1 MNKKTVIQN
10 LIVATLTQ
18 LITLI
23 LGMILPRLI
32 LIAWGSEYNGLLSS
46 VTNILRYLSLLE
58 AGFNTATLQALY
70 KSVGQDDQEQTSIV
84 IRTSQH
90 YYQRISVIYALMVLV
105 ISVGYPLI
113 VKSEIPYW
121 ETFIIIVLQGAV
133 GVINFVFRAAHQQLL
148 NAEGKYYVISLITLL
163 TTVLTYAAKIL
174 SIGYFNSVVIMQVMS
189 VLVII
194 VQVTIYAIYF
204 NRRYKWLDKNA
215 RIDESLLENRKYYFT
230 QQIAGLI
237 FNSTDTFVLSIFCGL
252 KVASVYATYNLVYTA
267 LAQIISLIRGST
279 SFVLGQSFHKDETF
293 FKRVYDAYSAMQS
306 MIGGVMAS
314 ISMVLIINFIQL
326 YTEGINDV
334 NYVDFIAA
342 LLFSFNLMLECSR
355 GASLASANIAGKAPD
370 TTWRYILEAAINL
383 ISSLILVN
391 FVGMKGVLLGTSIA
405 GLYRT
410 TDSIIY
416 TNIHVLNRSSI
427 HEFKN
432 VLVDFVLFF
441 GIVYMSHNVISI
453 NATSYIQLVGYAVV
467 TGIIV
472 LAVYGLTFIVLNKN
486 VTKDLIQ
493 AIKQK

>member
-10 LIVATLTQ
+10 LIVSTLTQ

-32 LIAWGSEYNGLLSS
+32 LLTWGSEYNGLLSS
-46 VTNILRYLSLLE
+46 ITNILRYLSLLE

-70 KSVGQDDQEQTSIV
+70 KSVGQGDQEQTSIV
-84 IRTSQH
+84 IRTSQL
-90 YYQRISVIYALMVLV
+90 YYQRISVVYALMVLV

-133 GVINFVFRAAHQQLL
+133 GVINFAFRAAHQQLL

-163 TTVLTYAAKIL
+163 TTVLTYSAKIL
-174 SIGYFNSVVIMQVMS
+174 SIRYFNSVVIMQVMS

-194 VQVTIYAIYF
+194 IQVTIYAIYF
-204 NRRYKWLDKNA
+204 NKRYKWLNKNA
-215 RIDESLLENRKYYFT
+215 RVDESLLENRKYYFT

-267 LAQIISLIRGST
+267 LAQIISLIRSST
-279 SFVLGQSFHKDETF
+279 SFVLGQAFHKDESF

-306 MIGGVMAS
+306 MIGGIMAS
-314 ISMVLIINFIQL
+314 ISMVLITNFIRL
-326 YTEGINDV
+326 YTQGINDV
-334 NYVDFIAA
+334 NYIDFIAA

-370 TTWRYILEAAINL
+370 TTWRYIVEAAINL

-391 FVGMKGVLLGTSIA
+391 FIGMTGVLLGTAIA

-416 TNIHVLNRSSI
+416 TNIHVLNRSFL

-432 VLVDFVLFF
+432 VFVDFALFF
-441 GIVYMSHNVISI
+441 GIVYVSHNFISI
-453 NATSYIQLVGYAVV
+453 NAISYIQLVGYAVI

-472 LAVYGLTFIVLNKN
+472 VTVYGFIFIAINKN

>member
-1 MNKKTVIQN
+1 MKKKTVIEN
-10 LIVATLTQ
+10 LIVSTLTQ

-32 LIAWGSEYNGLLSS
+32 LLAWGSEYNGLLSS

-70 KSVGQDDQEQTSIV
+70 KSVGQDDREQTSIV

-90 YYQRISVIYALMVLV
+90 YYHRISVVYALMVLL
-105 ISVGYPLI
+105 ISIGYPLI
-113 VKSEIPYW
+113 VKSEIPFW
-121 ETFIIIVLQGAV
+121 ETFTIIILQGAV
-133 GVINFVFRAAHQQLL
+133 GVINFAFRAAYQQLL

-174 SIGYFNSVVIMQVMS
+174 SIGYFNSVVIMQIMS

-204 NRRYKWLDKNA
+204 NRRYTWIDKDA

-230 QQIAGLI
+230 QQVAGLI
-237 FNSTDTFVLSIFCGL
+237 FNSTDTFVLSVFCGL

-279 SFVLGQSFHKDETF
+279 SFVLGQSFHKDESF

-306 MIGGVMAS
+306 MIGGIMAS

-326 YTEGINDV
+326 YTQDINDV
-334 NYVDFIAA
+334 NYIDFVAA
-342 LLFSFNLMLECSR
+342 FLFSFNLMLECSR

-383 ISSLILVN
+383 ISSLILVQ
-391 FVGMKGVLLGTSIA
+391 FVGMKGVLLGTAIA

-416 TNIHVLNRSSI
+416 TNIHVLNRSSLY
-427 HEFKN
+427 EFKN
-432 VLVDFVLFF
+432 VLIDFALFF
-441 GIVYMSHNVISI
+441 GIVYVSHNLFSI
-453 NATSYIQLVGYAVV
+453 NAVTYIQLFGYAII

-472 LAVYGLTFIVLNKN
+472 TAVYGISFIVLNKN
-486 VTKDLIQ
+486 VTRDLIQ
-493 AIKQK
+493 AIKHE

>member
-1 MNKKTVIQN
+1 MKKKTVIEN
-10 LIVATLTQ
+10 LIVSTLTQ

-32 LIAWGSEYNGLLSS
+32 LLAWGSEYNGLLSS

-70 KSVGQDDQEQTSIV
+70 KSVGQDDREQTSIV
-84 IRTSQH
+84 IKTSQH
-90 YYQRISVIYALMVLV
+90 YYHRISVVYALMVLL
-105 ISVGYPLI
+105 ISIGYPLI
-113 VKSEIPYW
+113 VKSEIPFW
-121 ETFIIIVLQGAV
+121 ETFIIIILQGAV
-133 GVINFVFRAAHQQLL
+133 GVINFAFRAAYQQLL

-174 SIGYFNSVVIMQVMS
+174 SIGYFNSVVIMQIMS

-204 NRRYKWLDKNA
+204 NRRYTWIDKDA

-230 QQIAGLI
+230 QQVAGLI
-237 FNSTDTFVLSIFCGL
+237 FNSTDTFVLSVFCGL

-279 SFVLGQSFHKDETF
+279 SFVLGQSFHKDESF

-306 MIGGVMAS
+306 MIGGIMAS

-326 YTEGINDV
+326 YTQGINDV
-334 NYVDFIAA
+334 NYIDFVAA
-342 LLFSFNLMLECSR
+342 ILFSFNLMLECSR

-383 ISSLILVN
+383 ISSLILVQ
-391 FVGMKGVLLGTSIA
+391 FVGMKGVLLGTAIA

-416 TNIHVLNRSSI
+416 TNIHVLNRSSLY
-427 HEFKN
+427 EFKN
-432 VLVDFVLFF
+432 VLTDFALFF
-441 GIVYMSHNVISI
+441 GIVYISHNLLNI
-453 NATSYIQLVGYAVV
+453 NAVSYLQLFGYAII

-472 LAVYGLTFIVLNKN
+472 TAVYGISFIVLNKN
-486 VTKDLIQ
+486 VTRDLIQ
-493 AIKQK
+493 AIKHE

>member
-133 GVINFVFRAAHQQLL
+133 GVINFAFRAAHQQLL

-163 TTVLTYAAKIL
+163 TTVLTYAAKLL

>member
-133 GVINFVFRAAHQQLL
+133 GVINFAFRAAHQQLL

>member
-10 LIVATLTQ
+10 LIVSTLTQ

-32 LIAWGSEYNGLLSS
+32 LLAWGSEYNGLLSS

-90 YYQRISVIYALMVLV
+90 YYQRISVVYALMVLV

-133 GVINFVFRAAHQQLL
+133 GVINFAFRAAHQQLL

-237 FNSTDTFVLSIFCGL
+237 FNSTDTFVLSVFCGL

-279 SFVLGQSFHKDETF
+279 SFVLGQSFHKDKSF

-306 MIGGVMAS
+306 KIGGIMAS
-314 ISMVLIINFIQL
+314 ISMVLIINFIRL
-326 YTEGINDV
+326 YTQGINDV

-391 FVGMKGVLLGTSIA
+391 FWGMKGVLLGTAIA

-432 VLVDFVLFF
+432 VLVDFTLFF
-441 GIVYMSHNVISI
+441 GIVYVSHNVISI
-453 NATSYIQLVGYAVV
+453 NAISYIQLVGYAVV

-472 LAVYGLTFIVLNKN
+472 VAVYGLTFIALNKN

>member
-133 GVINFVFRAAHQQLL
+133 GVINFAFRAAHQQLL

-441 GIVYMSHNVISI
+441 CIVYMSHNVISI

-472 LAVYGLTFIVLNKN
+472 LAVYSLTFIVLNKN

>member
-1 MNKKTVIQN
+1 MKKKTVIEN
-10 LIVATLTQ
+10 LIVSTLTQ

-32 LIAWGSEYNGLLSS
+32 LLAWGSEYNGLLSS

-90 YYQRISVIYALMVLV
+90 YYHRISLIYALMVLL
-105 ISVGYPLI
+105 ISIGYPLI
-113 VKSEIPYW
+113 VKSEIPFW
-121 ETFIIIVLQGAV
+121 ETFIIIILQGAV
-133 GVINFVFRAAHQQLL
+133 GVINFAFRAAYQQLL

-163 TTVLTYAAKIL
+163 TTVLTYVAKIL
-174 SIGYFNSVVIMQVMS
+174 SIGYFNSVVIMQIMS

-204 NRRYKWLDKNA
+204 KRRYTWIDKDA
-215 RIDESLLENRKYYFT
+215 RIDESLLENRRYYFT
-230 QQIAGLI
+230 QQVAGLI
-237 FNSTDTFVLSIFCGL
+237 FNSTDTFVLSVFCGL

-279 SFVLGQSFHKDETF
+279 SFVLGQSFHKDESF

-306 MIGGVMAS
+306 MIGGIMAS

-326 YTEGINDV
+326 YTQGINDI
-334 NYVDFIAA
+334 NYIDFIAA

-355 GASLASANIAGKAPD
+355 GASLASA
-370 TTWRYILEAAINL
+370 INL
-383 ISSLILVN
+383 ISSLILVQ
-391 FVGMKGVLLGTSIA
+391 FVGMKGVLLGTAIA

-416 TNIHVLNRSSI
+416 TNIHVLNRSSVY
-427 HEFKN
+427 EFKN
-432 VLVDFVLFF
+432 VFVDFALFF
-441 GIVYMSHNVISI
+441 GVVYVSHNVISI
-453 NATSYIQLVGYAVV
+453 NAISYIQLVGYAVV

-472 LAVYGLTFIVLNKN
+472 TAVYGFAFIVLNKN
-486 VTKDLIQ
+486 VTRDLIQ
-493 AIKQK
+493 AIKHD

>member
-10 LIVATLTQ
+10 LIVSTLTQ

-32 LIAWGSEYNGLLSS
+32 LLAWGSEYNGLLSS

-90 YYQRISVIYALMVLV
+90 YYQRISVVYALMVLV

-133 GVINFVFRAAHQQLL
+133 GVINFAFRAAHQQLL

-174 SIGYFNSVVIMQVMS
+174 SIGYFNSVIIMQVMS

-215 RIDESLLENRKYYFT
+215 HIDESLLENRKYYFT

-267 LAQIISLIRGST
+267 LAQIISLIRSST
-279 SFVLGQSFHKDETF
+279 SFVLGQSYHKDESF

-306 MIGGVMAS
+306 MIGGIMAS
-314 ISMVLIINFIQL
+314 ISMVLIINFIRL
-326 YTEGINDV
+326 YTRGINDV

-355 GASLASANIAGKAPD
+355 GSSLASANIAGKAPD

-383 ISSLILVN
+383 ISSLVLVN
-391 FVGMKGVLLGTSIA
+391 FVGMKGVLLGTAIA

-432 VLVDFVLFF
+432 VFVDFALFF
-441 GIVYMSHNVISI
+441 GIVYVSRNVISI
-453 NATSYIQLVGYAVV
+453 NASSYIQLVGYAVV

-472 LAVYGLTFIVLNKN
+472 LAVYGLTFIALNKN
-486 VTKDLIQ
+486 VTKNLIQ
-493 AIKQK
+493 AVRQK

>member
-1 MNKKTVIQN
+1 MKKKTVIEN
-10 LIVATLTQ
+10 LIVSTLTQ

-32 LIAWGSEYNGLLSS
+32 LLAWGSEYNGLLSS

-70 KSVGQDDQEQTSIV
+70 KSVGQDNREQTSIV
-84 IRTSQH
+84 IKTSQH
-90 YYQRISVIYALMVLV
+90 YYHRISVVYALMVLL
-105 ISVGYPLI
+105 ISIGYPLI
-113 VKSEIPYW
+113 VKSEIPFW
-121 ETFIIIVLQGAV
+121 ETFIIIILQGAV
-133 GVINFVFRAAHQQLL
+133 GVINFAFRAAYQQLL

-174 SIGYFNSVVIMQVMS
+174 SIGYFNSVVIMQIMS

-204 NRRYKWLDKNA
+204 NRRYTWIDKDA

-230 QQIAGLI
+230 QQVAGLI
-237 FNSTDTFVLSIFCGL
+237 FNSTDTFVLSVFCGL

-279 SFVLGQSFHKDETF
+279 SFVLGQSFHKDESF

-306 MIGGVMAS
+306 MIGGILAS

-326 YTEGINDV
+326 YTQGINDV
-334 NYVDFIAA
+334 NYIDFVAA
-342 LLFSFNLMLECSR
+342 ILFSFNLMLECSR

-383 ISSLILVN
+383 ISSLILVQ
-391 FVGMKGVLLGTSIA
+391 FVGMKGVLLGTAIA

-416 TNIHVLNRSSI
+416 TNIHVLNRSSLY
-427 HEFKN
+427 EFKN
-432 VLVDFVLFF
+432 VLTDFALFF
-441 GIVYMSHNVISI
+441 GIVYISHNLLNI
-453 NATSYIQLVGYAVV
+453 NAVSYVQLFGYAII

-472 LAVYGLTFIVLNKN
+472 TAVYGISFIVLNKN
-486 VTKDLIQ
+486 VTRDLIQ
-493 AIKQK
+493 SIKHE

>member
-10 LIVATLTQ
+10 LIISMLTQ

-32 LIAWGSEYNGLLSS
+32 LLAWGSEYNGLLSS

-70 KSVGQDDQEQTSIV
+70 KSVGQNDREQTSIV

-90 YYQRISVIYALMVLV
+90 YYQRISVAYALMVLL
-105 ISVGYPLI
+105 ISIGYPLI
-113 VKSEIPYW
+113 IKSEIPYW
-121 ETFIIIVLQGAV
+121 ETFTIIVLQGAV
-133 GVINFVFRAAHQQLL
+133 GVINFAFRAAQQQLL

-194 VQVTIYAIYF
+194 VQVTIYAVYF

-237 FNSTDTFVLSIFCGL
+237 FNSTDTFVLSVFCGL

-279 SFVLGQSFHKDETF
+279 SFVLGQSFHKDESF

-306 MIGGVMAS
+306 MVGGIMAS

-326 YTEGINDV
+326 YTQGINDV
-334 NYVDFIAA
+334 NYIDFIAA

-355 GASLASANIAGKAPD
+355 GASLASSNIAGKAPD

-383 ISSLILVN
+383 ISSLVLVN
-391 FVGMKGVLLGTSIA
+391 FVGMKGVLLGTAIA

-427 HEFKN
+427 YEFKN
-432 VLVDFVLFF
+432 VLIDFALFF
-441 GIVYMSHNVISI
+441 GIVYVSHNVISI
-453 NATSYIQLVGYAVV
+453 NATNYIQLFVYAIV

-472 LAVYGLTFIVLNKN
+472 VVIYGLTFIMLNKN

-493 AIKQK
+493 TLKNN

>member
-133 GVINFVFRAAHQQLL
+133 GVINFAFRAAHQQLL

-355 GASLASANIAGKAPD
+355 GASLASANIARKAPD

>member
-1 MNKKTVIQN
+1 MKKKTVIEN
-10 LIVATLTQ
+10 LIVSTLTQ

-32 LIAWGSEYNGLLSS
+32 LLAWGSEYNGLLSS

-70 KSVGQDDQEQTSIV
+70 KSVGQDDREQTSIV
-84 IRTSQH
+84 IKTSQH
-90 YYQRISVIYALMVLV
+90 YYHRISVVYALMVLL
-105 ISVGYPLI
+105 ISIGYPLI
-113 VKSEIPYW
+113 VKSEIPFW
-121 ETFIIIVLQGAV
+121 ETFIIIILQGAV
-133 GVINFVFRAAHQQLL
+133 GVINFAFRAAYQQLL

-174 SIGYFNSVVIMQVMS
+174 SIGYFNSVVIMQIMS

-204 NRRYKWLDKNA
+204 NKRYTWIDKDA

-230 QQIAGLI
+230 QQVAGLI
-237 FNSTDTFVLSIFCGL
+237 FNSTDTFVLSVFCGL

-279 SFVLGQSFHKDETF
+279 SFVLGQSFHKDESF

-306 MIGGVMAS
+306 MIGGIMAS

-326 YTEGINDV
+326 YTQGINDV
-334 NYVDFIAA
+334 NYIDFIAA
-342 LLFSFNLMLECSR
+342 FLFSFNLMLECSR

-370 TTWRYILEAAINL
+370 TTWRYILEA
-383 ISSLILVN
+383 
-391 FVGMKGVLLGTSIA
+391 VLLGTAIA

-416 TNIHVLNRSSI
+416 TNIHVLNRSSLY
-427 HEFKN
+427 EFKN
-432 VLVDFVLFF
+432 VLTDFALFF
-441 GIVYMSHNVISI
+441 GIVYISHNLLNIKAV
-453 NATSYIQLVGYAVV
+453 SYVQLFGYAII

-472 LAVYGLTFIVLNKN
+472 TAVYSISFIVLNKN
-486 VTKDLIQ
+486 VTRDLVQ
-493 AIKQK
+493 AIKHQ

>member
-1 MNKKTVIQN
+1 MKKKTVIEN
-10 LIVATLTQ
+10 LIVSTLTQ

-32 LIAWGSEYNGLLSS
+32 LLAWGSEYNGLLSS

-90 YYQRISVIYALMVLV
+90 YYHRISLVYALMVLL
-105 ISVGYPLI
+105 ISIGYPLI
-113 VKSEIPYW
+113 VKSEIPFW
-121 ETFIIIVLQGAV
+121 ETFIIIILQGAV
-133 GVINFVFRAAHQQLL
+133 GVINFAFRAAYQQLL

-163 TTVLTYAAKIL
+163 TTVLTYVAKIL
-174 SIGYFNSVVIMQVMS
+174 SIGYFNSVVIMQIMS

-204 NRRYKWLDKNA
+204 KRRYTWIDKDA
-215 RIDESLLENRKYYFT
+215 RIDESLLENRRYYFT
-230 QQIAGLI
+230 QQVAGLI
-237 FNSTDTFVLSIFCGL
+237 FNSTDTFVLSVFCGL

-279 SFVLGQSFHKDETF
+279 SFVLGQSFHKDESF

-306 MIGGVMAS
+306 MIGGIMAS

-326 YTEGINDV
+326 YTQGINDI
-334 NYVDFIAA
+334 NYIDFIAA

-383 ISSLILVN
+383 ISSLILVQ
-391 FVGMKGVLLGTSIA
+391 FVGMKGVLLGTAIA

-416 TNIHVLNRSSI
+416 TNIHVLNRSSVY
-427 HEFKN
+427 EFKN
-432 VLVDFVLFF
+432 VFVDFALFF
-441 GIVYMSHNVISI
+441 GVVYVSHNVISI
-453 NATSYIQLVGYAVV
+453 NAISYIQLVGYAVV

-472 LAVYGLTFIVLNKN
+472 TAVYGLAFIVLNKN
-486 VTKDLIQ
+486 VTRDLIQ
-493 AIKQK
+493 AIKHD

>member
-105 ISVGYPLI
+105 FSVGYPLI

-133 GVINFVFRAAHQQLL
+133 GVINFAFRAAHQQLL